1 MNKPVDQRGE
11 RRKVLVIG
19 LGNPDRGDDAVGAV
33 VVEKLA
39 GRLPGDVELRT
50 RSGDM
55 LSLIEDWEGYNAV
68 VCVDAA
74 APMGVPGRVHRI
86 DLATDELPASK
97 SSTSSH
103 AFSLADVI
111 RLARTLQGAPQDI
124 IVYAVEG
131 YRFDP
136 SAPMTDA
143 VSAAASE
150 VTRRVIAEVGIL
162 RRKALEAASRT

>member
-1 MNKPVDQRGE
+1 MQQEIDELLAKAQEKSPVHSGQY
-11 RRKVLVIG
+11 RRCR
-19 LGNPDRGDDAVGAV
+19 RGDRPV
-33 VVEKLA
+33 
-39 GRLPGDVELRT
+39 
-50 RSGDM
+50 
-55 LSLIEDWEGYNAV
+55 
-68 VCVDAA
+68 
-74 APMGVPGRVHRI
+74 
-86 DLATDELPASK
+86 LATDYAKLITGERSTGELPASK

-103 AFSLADVI
+103 ALSLADVI

-162 RRKALEAASRT
+162 RRNAVEAASRA